1 MLAIC
6 PPTIT
11 RLIVP
16 VGTTLQRVGAPEHAP
31 ITERVRSSVV
41 DALVPLA
48 AELALAEQ
56 GVGVAQRAIGVD
68 CVKSVRLLVKCD

>member
-1 MLAIC
+1 MVDDLLAIC

-31 ITERVRSSVV
+31 VTERVCAGIV

-56 GVGVAQRAIGVD
+56 GVRVAGRAF
-68 CVKSVRLLVKCD
+68 

>member
-1 MLAIC
+1 MVDHLLAMC
-6 PPTIT
+6 PPTIA
-11 RLIVP
+11 RLVVP

-48 AELALAEQ
+48 AELALAKQ
-56 GVGVAQRAIGVD
+56 GVRVAGRAF
-68 CVKSVRLLVKCD
+68 